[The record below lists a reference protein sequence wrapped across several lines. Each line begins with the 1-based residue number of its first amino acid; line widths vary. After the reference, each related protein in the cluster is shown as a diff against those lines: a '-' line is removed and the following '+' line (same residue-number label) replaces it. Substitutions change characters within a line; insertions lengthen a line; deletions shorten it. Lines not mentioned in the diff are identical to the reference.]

1 MLQNPATGHS
11 THEVKVTI
19 ATSPAIILNEI
30 LSTNTKEIST
40 IVNTNGSYSVIV
52 YEKNYNTF
60 IRTSITVIESI
71 KSNMNLIKI
80 TK

>member
-1 MLQNPATGHS
+1 MLQNPATGQS

-30 LSTNTKEIST
+30 FSTNTKEISA
-40 IVNTNGSYSVIV
+40 IINNNGTYSVIV

-60 IRTSITVIESI
+60 IRTSITVKES
-71 KSNMNLIKI
+71 KSQI
-80 TK
+80 